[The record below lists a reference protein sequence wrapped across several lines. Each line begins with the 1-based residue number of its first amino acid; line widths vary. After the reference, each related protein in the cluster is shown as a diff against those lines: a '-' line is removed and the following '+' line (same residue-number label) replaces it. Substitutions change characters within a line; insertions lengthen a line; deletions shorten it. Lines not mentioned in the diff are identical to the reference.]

1 MNCSN
6 PGFPVLHHL
15 PEFAQTHFVESGM
28 PSNHLILCLLL
39 LLLPSI
45 FSIIRVFSIEL
56 ALCLMWSKHWSF
68 RFSISPTSEYAGWS
82 PLGLTGWISLLFKGL
97 SGVLS
102 STTIWK
108 YQFFGAQPFY
118 GPVLTSVHDYWKNH
132 SFDSMELCCQ
142 SDVFA
147 FKNAKF
153 VIAFHLRSMCLLF
166 SWLQSPSTVILK
178 LQNINYVTV
187 STFSHLFDMTWWDLM
202 PWS

>member
-6 PGFPVLHHL
+6 PGFPFLYHL
-15 PEFAQTHFVESGM
+15 PEFDQTHFIESVM
-28 PSNHLILCLLL
+28 PSNHLILCRLL

-45 FSIIRVFSIEL
+45 FSSIRVFSIEL
-56 ALCLMWSKHWSF
+56 ALCIMWSKHWSF

-102 STTIWK
+102 STTVWK

-142 SDVFA
+142 SDVSA

-153 VIAFHLRSMCLLF
+153 VIAFHPRSMCLLF

-187 STFSHLFDMTWWDLM
+187 STFSHLFDMTWWDLK